1 MEHVRSLQSHVSEE
15 KKRHELATV
24 RGAQLERELETEKEN
39 NQVLHRQV
47 QQLEGNVRDAQQE
60 IASLQEHN
68 RQQIKTLQELGEN
81 YRHLETDKVKE
92 HMLLQS
98 RIHESEN
105 KAAGHGREA
114 EVLRKSLK
122 QNKAKIQQLQEL
134 LAKRE
139 ADHQKEMERHRP
151 LDGKEI
157 QNLISS
163 QVQEERSRAEVSVN
177 QFQLKLTETQKA
189 YCALEDEFRMGLQIE
204 AGRYVELERSY
215 KEVCGEVEATR
226 QTAVTA
232 VQKEK
237 RAVGM
242 VEDLTSM
249 VKEQKAKI
257 SELSRSKQE
266 MAAELKERL
275 SKLEAELEDK
285 NTLEA
290 RMLSLQEV
298 SL

>member
-81 YRHLETDKVKE
+81 YRRLETDKVKE

-122 QNKAKIQQLQEL
+122 QNKAQIQQLQEL

-157 QNLISS
+157 HNLILS

-177 QFQLKLTETQKA
+177 QLQLKLAETQKA

-266 MAAELKERL
+266 MVAELKERL
-275 SKLEAELEDK
+275 SKLEAELEGK
-285 NTLEA
+285 NTIEA

>member
-68 RQQIKTLQELGEN
+68 RQQITTLQELGEN

-122 QNKAKIQQLQEL
+122 QNKAQIQQLQEL

-177 QFQLKLTETQKA
+177 QLQLKLAETQKA

-266 MAAELKERL
+266 MVAELKERL

-285 NTLEA
+285 NTVEA

-298 SL
+298 SP

>member
-47 QQLEGNVRDAQQE
+47 QQSEGNVRDAQQE

-68 RQQIKTLQELGEN
+68 RQQITTLQELGEN

-105 KAAGHGREA
+105 KAAGHGREV

-122 QNKAKIQQLQEL
+122 QNKAQIQQLQEL

-139 ADHQKEMERHRP
+139 VDHQKEMERHRP

-177 QFQLKLTETQKA
+177 QLQLKLAEMQKA

-257 SELSRSKQE
+257 IELSRSKQE
-266 MAAELKERL
+266 MVAELKERL

-285 NTLEA
+285 NTVEA